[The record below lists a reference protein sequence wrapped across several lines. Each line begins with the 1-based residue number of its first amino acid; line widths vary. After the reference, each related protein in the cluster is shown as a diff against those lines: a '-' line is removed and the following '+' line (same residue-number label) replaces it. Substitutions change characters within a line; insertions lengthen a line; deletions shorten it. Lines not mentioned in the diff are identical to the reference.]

1 VTHTGEATLASSRE
15 RTSIVAGL
23 AVGACL
29 TWNVSNIGAVAD
41 PLAATY
47 GTSLA
52 VIGLLTTSLFVAHLA
67 AQLPAGIGADRYGAR
82 AVAIAAIGL
91 AVAGNAIVLTAPNV
105 GVAAIGR
112 AVVGLGSGAGFV
124 AGLDLVRAGGGGA
137 VSQGIYGGA
146 TMAGGGLALM
156 TLPAITAATSWRAP
170 FWTAILLALAAAIPT
185 LAAPTAR
192 HAAGKSGSLGNVSDL
207 LPLGA
212 VQAGSFGLSVIAG
225 NWVVTLLE
233 REGAGSTLAGVAG
246 GLTLLAGIV
255 SRPWGGIVVRQWRA
269 WSRAAVAASIVAG
282 ALGTALLAAGLS
294 LGVSAVAALLLGL
307 SAGFPF
313 AAVFDATVR
322 LRPGAPAAAI
332 GLVNGCAVLAILVG
346 TPLAGLTFSLS
357 GDGRI
362 GFAVMAV
369 LWGTSLLALRAT
381 TIGRPPE
388 PLPADA
394 VS

>member
-1 VTHTGEATLASSRE
+1 MTHAGEVSLAPARE
-15 RTSIVAGL
+15 RMSIAAGL

-29 TWNVSNIGAVAD
+29 TWNVSNVGAVAD

-47 GTSLA
+47 GTSLL

-67 AQLPAGIGADRYGAR
+67 AQLPAGMGADRYGAR
-82 AVAIAAIGL
+82 VVALVAIAL
-91 AVAGNAIVLTAPNV
+91 AVAGNAVVLTTANV
-105 GVAAIGR
+105 GVAVIGR
-112 AVVGLGSGAGFV
+112 AIVGLGSGAGFV

-137 VSQGIYGGA
+137 VSQGFYGGS

-170 FWTAILLALAAAIPT
+170 FWTAIVLALAAAVPT
-185 LAAPTAR
+185 LAAPGAR
-192 HAAGKSGSLGNVSDL
+192 QAARVSGSLGNVSDL

-212 VQAGSFGLSVIAG
+212 VQAGSFGLSVVAG

-255 SRPWGGIVVRQWRA
+255 SRPGGGVVVRQWRA
-269 WSRAAVAASIVAG
+269 WSRAAVGASIVGG
-282 ALGTALLAAGLS
+282 AIGAALLAAGLS
-294 LGVSAVAALLLGL
+294 LGVSAFAALLLGL
-307 SAGFPF
+307 AAGFSF

-332 GLVNGCAVLAILVG
+332 GLVNGCAVLTILIG
-346 TPLAGLTFSLS
+346 TPLAGLSFSLP
-357 GDGRI
+357 GEGRA
-362 GFAVMAV
+362 GFAVIAA
-369 LWGTSLLALRAT
+369 LWAATLLALRRT
-381 TIGRPPE
+381 PIGRPI
-388 PLPADA
+388 PARP
-394 VS
+394 